1 MTRIAKVRMTLD
13 VILDVD
19 MDMYDPEN
27 ILEVFDEWNCGD
39 FGSLIEEADF
49 EIMGTVGEVDA

>member
-19 MDMYDPEN
+19 MDSYDPSD
-27 ILEVFDEWNCGD
+27 IGGF
-39 FGSLIEEADF
+39 FGNLGTVMESADF
-49 EIMGTVGEVDA
+49 EVVGIGEADE